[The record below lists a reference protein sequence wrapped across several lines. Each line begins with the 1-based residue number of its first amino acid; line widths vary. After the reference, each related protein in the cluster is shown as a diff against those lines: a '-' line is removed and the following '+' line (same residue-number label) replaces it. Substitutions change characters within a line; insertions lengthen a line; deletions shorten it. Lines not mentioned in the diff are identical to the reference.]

1 MGNGND
7 VEETESPLLYLFTA
21 LPEERYPRIFW
32 IYWSNLTLDY
42 PSMVVTITIDILWGC
57 F

>member
-32 IYWSNLTLDY
+32 IYWSNLTLHY